1 MHTIDFPYILCG
13 ICRKQCDERMLL
25 VGGFSPHRADTLLTM
40 HQISSLHLTL
50 SRPGA
55 VQRENVIL
63 YIRAVN
69 IQTGR
74 HDFGQINRLFCCIF
88 QDHAAGDHVFF
99 FKRGIQKIR
108 CQTNDRVRQMQDQGI
123 TVFFSR
129 EGGRQSRQ
137 RRLLCYDL
145 MGDVL

>member
-1 MHTIDFPYILCG
+1 
-13 ICRKQCDERMLL
+13 MLL
-25 VGGFSPHRADTLLTM
+25 VGRFSSDRPNALLTV
-40 HQISSLHLTL
+40 HQTSSLHLTL

-55 VQRENVIL
+55 VQRENVIFF
-63 YIRAVN
+63 IRAVN
-69 IQTGR
+69 IQAGR
-74 HDFGQINRLFCCIF
+74 HDFGQINRLLRCIF
-88 QDHAAGDHVFF
+88 KDHTAGDHVFF

-129 EGGRQSRQ
+129 EGGRQTRQ